1 MEIAGHH
8 CPNNMAPHVACKSIS
23 QTLTNEYQDKVGI
36 TDFSDPFEKSKVV
49 QVLRA
54 KARELRD
61 RLKETKPES

>member
-1 MEIAGHH
+1 MEVAGHH
-8 CPNNMAPHVACKSIS
+8 CPKNMTPHVACKSIS
-23 QTLTNEYQDKVGI
+23 QILTNEYQDRVGI